1 MAKEDEYKE
10 LFLAEATESF
20 EQLNTLFIQLE
31 KDIQN
36 KTMVNAIFRITHTL
50 KGNAMGL
57 GFSAIAELSHVV
69 EDIFNELKGGELK
82 LDEDL
87 FQALYRAVDVLGR
100 LITAAHTGAKV
111 PYKGILTKLKVLLR
125 NAQEETVVPPVA
137 LVQKKTT
144 AIPKEEETSIAK
156 AEETVT
162 PEPLVTADKIE
173 EDDIIEALSNQL
185 SMSDMVQVPVRKLDE
200 LMNIVGELIIEK
212 DRLMTDVVLQ
222 GVQSSEM
229 ARLHRISSDLQYRVM
244 DVRLVQVGFLFNKFH
259 RIIRDVARIEQKKVN
274 LVLEGVDS
282 EIDRNVLR
290 IISDSLV
297 HLVRNAVSHGIEDSV
312 TRLQSSKPEAGTIV
326 LSARNE
332 KDNVYIDVKDDG
344 NGIDLSIIKAKAI
357 KRGLIDANEN
367 LSHQEILM
375 CLFKPGFSNAEKVT
389 EVSGRGVGLDVVK
402 KAIESIGGQIS
413 IQSEAGTGTVF
424 SLSLPASMAVK
435 GALLFEVNEQPFGI
449 ALSYTTAVVSLR
461 KTEVHKINSGL
472 IAQYLGKTIQLFF
485 LKDLFSLNKIDDDP
499 TSLFHESFNE
509 IHPDVLVNVIV
520 TNYNGQ
526 TVGIIV
532 DKLLHQKEIV
542 EKTLPAPVEKV
553 ALFSGATILGDGNMC
568 LMINIPTVIGLM
580 YGVSRKSGFTQII

>member
-69 EDIFNELKGGELK
+69 EDIFNELKAGKLK

-100 LITAAHTGAKV
+100 LITAAHSGTKV

-125 NAQEETVVPPVA
+125 NAQEETVEPPVD
-137 LVQKKTT
+137 LVEKETT
-144 AIPKEEETSIAK
+144 AIPKTEEISTTK
-156 AEETVT
+156 VEETVAA
-162 PEPLVTADKIE
+162 EPTIE
-173 EDDIIEALSNQL
+173 ANIVEDDIVEALSNQL

-212 DRLMTDVVLQ
+212 DRLMTDVVLK

-259 RIIRDVARIEQKKVN
+259 RIVRDVARIEQKKVN

-312 TRLQSSKPEAGTIV
+312 TRLQSGKPEAGTIV

-332 KDNVYIDVKDDG
+332 KDSVYIDVKDDG
-344 NGIDLSIIKAKAI
+344 NGIDLNIIRAKAI

-413 IQSEAGTGTVF
+413 IQSEAGAGTVF

-461 KTEVHKINSGL
+461 KTEIHKINSGL

-580 YGVSRKSGFTQII
+580 YGVSRKNGFTQII